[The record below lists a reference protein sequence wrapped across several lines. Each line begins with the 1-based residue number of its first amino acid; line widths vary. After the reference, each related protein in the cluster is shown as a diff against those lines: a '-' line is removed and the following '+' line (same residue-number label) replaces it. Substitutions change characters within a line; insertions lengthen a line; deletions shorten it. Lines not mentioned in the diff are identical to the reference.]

1 MKKALKRLTQKDYYV
16 FAINQLVKKCE
27 DLSLL
32 DLVYQLLMK
41 SMYQKTET
49 TSENK
54 EQRKEN

>member
-32 DLVYQLLMK
+32 DLVYKILAK
-41 SMYQKTET
+41 NTPSKAET

-54 EQRKEN
+54 E